1 MRRRGAATNETTT
14 NLTSVKVTVILY
26 CNSTVCS
33 MKRLRT
39 VYSTVSKVDFET
51 VSFCHT
57 VIYLTYCS
65 TEQIVEAFGLMS
77 EYETNAED
85 EYNDDDYAE
94 EFQNE
99 NDVAASVHRADDDDD
114 EQHAQKVNGQI
125 EAFYS
130 QIEHLTASLSQATLK
145 NKELVEETQRLLKEN
160 RRLEDDA
167 DAARVER
174 EKSRNNTDTG
184 SNYTISSGGTS
195 VETFSTADVQ
205 SEMLALRNKNRRLQ
219 DRLDEA
225 LSLAPDSIH
234 PSLRNEVL
242 TYCRATNLFPEM
254 KEKDVDVTALIKIF
268 RTLTKSHT
276 AGSSSNSIIS
286 SQSSNSALFSA
297 SDYTMRKIKLLEQ
310 ELRVAHSSGD
320 EIKSLRE
327 RVTRMNERIQIEKE
341 YKLKAEQDLLT
352 SQKKIEMLGSHM
364 DKLILHM
371 KHEGAHKLRIAE
383 QLRVAQK
390 QHTELQDK
398 YSMIASKSSAKDRLV
413 LELREGSKILEDQ
426 LRLMDEKYLELRTK
440 LDYAREVGSKK
451 IKRAEQ
457 VAKELRI
464 KFAFANGS
472 TILDTIQ
479 VSS

>member
-1 MRRRGAATNETTT
+1 
-14 NLTSVKVTVILY
+14 
-26 CNSTVCS
+26 
-33 MKRLRT
+33 MKRLSLQ
-39 VYSTVSKVDFET
+39 YCNFET
-51 VSFCHT
+51 VSSSYSTQHWL
-57 VIYLTYCS
+57 YLIYCS
-65 TEQIVEAFGLMS
+65 TPQIVEAFGLMS

-99 NDVAASVHRADDDDD
+99 NDVAHGNAHRADDDDDDD

-167 DAARVER
+167 DAARVDR
-174 EKSRNNTDTG
+174 AKSRNNRDTG

-195 VETFSTADVQ
+195 VDTFSTADVQ

-225 LSLAPDSIH
+225 LSLAPDAIH
-234 PSLRNEVL
+234 PSLRDEAL
-242 TYCRATNLFPEM
+242 TYCRATNLFPEL
-254 KEKDVDVTALIKIF
+254 KEKEVDVTALIKIF
-268 RTLTKSHT
+268 RTLAKSHT
-276 AGSSSNSIIS
+276 AGSSSNRSASNSIIS

-310 ELRVAHSSGD
+310 ELRMAQSSGD
-320 EIKSLRE
+320 EVKSLRE

-341 YKLKAEQDLLT
+341 YKLKAEQELLT

-383 QLRVAQK
+383 QLRAAQK

-398 YSMIASKSSAKDRLV
+398 YNMIVSKSSAKDRLV

>member
-1 MRRRGAATNETTT
+1 
-14 NLTSVKVTVILY
+14 
-26 CNSTVCS
+26 
-33 MKRLRT
+33 
-39 VYSTVSKVDFET
+39 
-51 VSFCHT
+51 
-57 VIYLTYCS
+57 
-65 TEQIVEAFGLMS
+65 MS

-99 NDVAASVHRADDDDD
+99 NDVAASAHRADDDDD

-195 VETFSTADVQ
+195 VDTFSTADVQ

-268 RTLTKSHT
+268 RTLAKSHT

>member
-1 MRRRGAATNETTT
+1 
-14 NLTSVKVTVILY
+14 
-26 CNSTVCS
+26 
-33 MKRLRT
+33 
-39 VYSTVSKVDFET
+39 
-51 VSFCHT
+51 
-57 VIYLTYCS
+57 
-65 TEQIVEAFGLMS
+65 MS
-77 EYETNAED
+77 QYETNAED
-85 EYNDDDYAE
+85 EYNDDEYEE
-94 EFQNE
+94 EFL
-99 NDVAASVHRADDDDD
+99 NDNNVAPDDDGSANRADDDDD

-130 QIEHLTASLSQATLK
+130 QIEELTTSLSQASLK
-145 NKELVEETQRLLKEN
+145 NKELVEEAKRLHREN
-160 RRLEDDA
+160 RRLVDDA
-167 DAARVER
+167 AAAAMVDRAN
-174 EKSRNNTDTG
+174 SRNDADIG

-195 VETFSTADVQ
+195 VDTGSTADVQ
-205 SEMLALRNKNRRLQ
+205 SEMLALRKKNRRLQ
-219 DRLDEA
+219 DRLDDA
-225 LSLAPDSIH
+225 LSLAPDAIH
-234 PSLRNEVL
+234 PSLRDEAL
-242 TYCRATNLFPEM
+242 SCCRATNLFPEL

-268 RTLTKSHT
+268 RTLAKSHPAAT
-276 AGSSSNSIIS
+276 AAGSSNRSVSNSIIS

-310 ELRVAHSSGD
+310 ELRMAQSSGD
-320 EIKSLRE
+320 EIKSLRD

-341 YKLKAEQDLLT
+341 YKLRAEQDLLT

-390 QHTELQDK
+390 QHTELQDR
-398 YSMIASKSSAKDRLV
+398 YAMIASKSSAKDRLV

-457 VAKELRI
+457 MAKELRI

-479 VSS
+479 VICLLVDCSHIIYHHLSPSVNTTQYNTIRSRNRSRVASRSPSRGTPPSSRAAEATPATA

>member
-1 MRRRGAATNETTT
+1 MFDET
-14 NLTSVKVTVILY
+14 VT
-26 CNSTVCS
+26 
-33 MKRLRT
+33 
-39 VYSTVSKVDFET
+39 YSNFET
-51 VSFCHT
+51 VSSFITYCT
-57 VIYLTYCS
+57 VQWLYLTYCS

-99 NDVAASVHRADDDDD
+99 NEVAGSANRADDDDDDD

-160 RRLEDDA
+160 RRLEE
-167 DAARVER
+167 AARLDR
-174 EKSRNNTDTG
+174 AKSRNNADTG

-195 VETFSTADVQ
+195 VDTFSTADAQ

-225 LSLAPDSIH
+225 LSLAPDAIH

-242 TYCRATNLFPEM
+242 TYCRVTNLFPEM

-268 RTLTKSHT
+268 RTLAKSHT

-341 YKLKAEQDLLT
+341 YKLKAEQELLT

-398 YSMIASKSSAKDRLV
+398 YSMIVSKSSAKDRLV

>member
-1 MRRRGAATNETTT
+1 
-14 NLTSVKVTVILY
+14 
-26 CNSTVCS
+26 
-33 MKRLRT
+33 
-39 VYSTVSKVDFET
+39 
-51 VSFCHT
+51 
-57 VIYLTYCS
+57 
-65 TEQIVEAFGLMS
+65 MS
-77 EYETNAED
+77 EYESNAED

-99 NDVAASVHRADDDDD
+99 NDVAHGSAHHADDDDDDD

-167 DAARVER
+167 DAARVDR
-174 EKSRNNTDTG
+174 AKSRNNADTE

-195 VETFSTADVQ
+195 VDTFSTADVQ
-205 SEMLALRNKNRRLQ
+205 TEMLALRNKNRRLQ

-225 LSLAPDSIH
+225 LSLAPDAIH
-234 PSLRNEVL
+234 PSLRDEAL

-268 RTLTKSHT
+268 RTLKKSHT
-276 AGSSSNSIIS
+276 TGSSSNSIIS

-310 ELRVAHSSGD
+310 ELRVAQSSGD

-341 YKLKAEQDLLT
+341 YKLKAEQELLT

-371 KHEGAHKLRIAE
+371 KHEGAHKLRIAD
-383 QLRVAQK
+383 QLRVAQR

-398 YSMIASKSSAKDRLV
+398 YNMIASKSSAKDRLV

-472 TILDTIQ
+472 TILDSIQ